1 MDKQKSLFPVEDEK
15 HGAVAVK
22 PHTGKN
28 FILTTDGSCIGNPGP
43 GGWAC
48 VLREG
53 EHVREFYG
61 AEPQTTN
68 NRMELRAVIEG
79 LTSLPAGAHVTLN
92 IDSQYV
98 KQGITSWINK
108 WKQNGW
114 RTSAKQDVLNRDLWE
129 KLDDAVR
136 HHHIE
141 WKWVKGHASHKD
153 NNRCDELAQRA
164 AREQLNTKLNE
175 NNSMR

>member
-1 MDKQKSLFPVEDEK
+1 MTGQRSLFSEK
-15 HGAVAVK
+15 SAAHKRDVTARAA
-22 PHTGKN
+22 HS

-53 EHVREFYG
+53 DHVRESYG
-61 AEPQTTN
+61 SEAHTTN

-79 LTSLPAGAHVTLN
+79 LSALPASAHVILN

-98 KQGITSWINK
+98 KNGITSWINK

-129 KLDDAVR
+129 RLDSEVKR
-136 HHHIE
+136 HDIE

-153 NNRCDELAQRA
+153 NNRCDELAQMA
-164 AREQLNTKLNE
+164 AREQVK
-175 NNSMR
+175 SK

>member
-1 MDKQKSLFPVEDEK
+1 MDKQKSLSPIEDEK
-15 HGAVAVK
+15 HGVATVK
-22 PHTGKN
+22 PHIGKK

-61 AEPQTTN
+61 AEAHTTN

-79 LTSLPAGAHVTLN
+79 LTALQEGAQVTLN

-114 RTSAKQDVLNRDLWE
+114 R
-129 KLDDAVR
+129 
-136 HHHIE
+136 
-141 WKWVKGHASHKD
+141 
-153 NNRCDELAQRA
+153 
-164 AREQLNTKLNE
+164 
-175 NNSMR
+175 